1 LQWQKRVDTVK
12 NTFDKVVDEWDAFE
26 IDYRDTSIFQK
37 ETIMQMFSA
46 ALMKISDTS
55 EIVENI
61 LEDFAV
67 QIEGRALSLISMDG
81 LIFGSY
87 TRNKTDENL
96 VNNSALLLQTLSN
109 FHSSM
114 GLMREKQIVLEL
126 PLNGFTI
133 RGEKLF
139 EYSELLIPV
148 YLWLLSEKPELLE
161 ERLDFF
167 KEQLLPLINLFI

>member
-1 LQWQKRVDTVK
+1 
-12 NTFDKVVDEWDAFE
+12 
-26 IDYRDTSIFQK
+26 
-37 ETIMQMFSA
+37 
-46 ALMKISDTS
+46 
-55 EIVENI
+55 
-61 LEDFAV
+61 
-67 QIEGRALSLISMDG
+67 
-81 LIFGSY
+81 
-87 TRNKTDENL
+87 
-96 VNNSALLLQTLSN
+96 
-109 FHSSM
+109 M

-161 ERLDFF
+161 EKLDFF